1 VKLLAVLPDKLTLRV
16 GPDLAVDPLYEALAV
31 LAALL
36 ELAQCLELLD
46 GEVAELLGDL
56 RDPNPL

>member
-16 GPDLAVDPLYEALAV
+16 GPDLAVDALYKALAV
-31 LAALL
+31 LVALL